1 MSRPIARYR
10 RYAVTSHQAQLP
22 HWRSSHPLI
31 PFHVLSHTGS
41 LHFLEFKEKIAI
53 FAVTLLEKYKYKSVT
68 FIGSQQVCSRLML
81 YYLSLKAAPL
91 PRRVILEPLI
101 DTFLQNQSA
110 FYNILALQT
119 LSPQYHNNNCV
130 CRIELLTSTRR
141 FVILIVSYVK
151 ALVIDFNQ
159 EKALVRAFSV
169 IVKTLPMVR
178 LQLQLLL

>member
-1 MSRPIARYR
+1 
-10 RYAVTSHQAQLP
+10 
-22 HWRSSHPLI
+22 
-31 PFHVLSHTGS
+31 
-41 LHFLEFKEKIAI
+41 
-53 FAVTLLEKYKYKSVT
+53 
-68 FIGSQQVCSRLML
+68 ML

-91 PRRVILEPLI
+91 PQRVILEPLI

-169 IVKTLPMVR
+169 IVKTLRSSRMQCCSEINTLTDYCLHTTENNNLPLVKMHNA
-178 LQLQLLL
+178 